1 MEAEAS
7 KAAEP
12 VGAAEAKL
20 ARVEEVLG
28 IKEAEAALD
37 AKGGRAQLVDLE
49 VNPHHMCRASHVPT
63 REWPVRACHETRSH
77 ECGWGF
83 RAAPARG
90 PPNPQSST
98 VNPPRPAPRG
108 QLPFHETVNRNPQA

>member
-49 VNPHHMCRASHVPT
+49 VNPHHMCSASHVPT
-63 REWPVRACHETRSH
+63 REWPVRACPETRTH
-77 ECGWGF
+77 EWPVRLGF
-83 RAAPARG
+83 PSSTSPRASKPSTL
-90 PPNPQSST
+90 NPQ
-98 VNPPRPAPRG
+98 P
-108 QLPFHETVNRNPQA
+108 